1 MTGECHDKVSGIQ
14 KIYKDK
20 INETDIVISSLPGAV
35 IWALNFSPDRNFII
49 IIIRQ
54 ITAIWGYPVDDI
66 NGSTKM
72 ESIIGQNDFGW
83 IILDARRC
91 IGCLGNCSNNI
102 YIIDGKQVDL
112 IDVIDGFSIYK
123 IATERL
129 CNGIYT
135 MTDYGWYGREV
146 RHNVS
151 TIWMPAEAYC
161 FCLLN

>member
-1 MTGECHDKVSGIQ
+1 
-14 KIYKDK
+14 
-20 INETDIVISSLPGAV
+20 
-35 IWALNFSPDRNFII
+35 
-49 IIIRQ
+49 
-54 ITAIWGYPVDDI
+54 
-66 NGSTKM
+66 M

-123 IATERL
+123 WQNKKSL
-129 CNGIYT
+129 NGIYT

-151 TIWMPAEAYC
+151 LYGCRLRHI